1 MTDDVEK
8 PFRLITEYTIEQNS
22 SLEKS
27 FRLTLTVGDISDLDP
42 VAPQYVL
49 GLGFNSL
56 SFASPKLAFTQFIKP
71 AGLSFQSFGV
81 HKAYNLRQII
91 KPSGLNASVFGSA
104 KIYNGNQYL
113 SVFGFSTQ
121 VFGSATLKN
130 KNQKLI
136 AAGFS
141 NQAFGTAKLHNS
153 RQYLAGS
160 GFSNQ
165 AFGNAGIISKNQQ
178 TKVSGFNSS
187 LFGLAK
193 LYNLKQL
200 INVSGFSASEFGN
213 ASAVNKNQLATVSG
227 FNALQFGTTR
237 IYNSKQI
244 IAAPSL
250 SPLAFGNPALLGGVR
265 WIFATGTDSAQFG
278 KPSVISLR
286 RYLEAGGKDSSAF
299 GSAQL
304 DFKNR
309 PVQTK
314 GAAFND
320 SGTPRIEH
328 GIRTVSV
335 LGFSLSIVSSGGWV
349 TFKTRNIAPDG
360 IEAPAVGQPWVGG
373 EQYIGPQG
381 FDAARFGT
389 RIIPEIQTISALGFT
404 GAFGNAGISLK
415 KRYLGAKG
423 FLTAGNE
430 DAQRWGYAKA
440 WNLRQYIVQTF
451 IHDSGLV
458 PPEIVGWTAIANRN
472 RTMQASGF
480 VHSKFG
486 HAFIENTGRDLQVKG
501 FDAIA
506 GLGQPRITHRVRKIK
521 LDGIEAP
528 YMSSWH
534 IAYNT
539 AAVLKPKGF
548 NAQAFGNVGIEN
560 TRRNFQRIGNIES
573 QAFGT
578 AFIAYRIRTVSI
590 EARYSIA
597 PPPIRMP
604 SVHLHTR
611 YIDPVGGID
620 AFVSGFGEVFERW
633 TKIAPKWALRDFFG
647 TPQLHNVTPE
657 LRIFGHDSA
666 EFGSA
671 SIRTQWRDVNA
682 QGDTLTLFSKPV
694 IAFRDRSFDFAGWH
708 SMQFGRARLAKTA
721 QPPFTDQRIWLDS
734 ISIDGQDYSGHGI
747 KPPQN
752 QVPAPG
758 INQNVL
764 YPSGIFRSVF
774 GSPSVRS
781 NVIQIQSG
789 IQVLDFGS
797 PAVGNRNRTIGVKGF
812 EHKIEMGRPRMSPN
826 IIYAVT
832 EAPAQAQQNNPASG
846 ILHFV
851 NSDGG
856 NRAAGEVF
864 GNATVTNRHRKLQ
877 NVSAWANLG
886 LGHPSVFNRKSY
898 IGVKGFTSYRAG
910 WHVVGPFEQ
919 ILEQFDSAD
928 FFETGHVSI
937 QHRAEIGVDRI
948 YVGAMNMQA
957 FGGQR
962 IELFNR
968 SIGMQGYDALQMG
981 TRLFGDGPFMWQGL
995 RIGGLVSGNY
1005 GGFNAEKFGQAWIS
1019 LKVREI
1025 NPASFDTF
1033 RADYDHTRFDQRMKV
1048 KRIPLPPP
1056 PEQVIGAL
1064 GFASSTLNTPNI
1076 GNKVHYIRPYGNG
1089 DNYRKGA
1096 PDAD

>member
-1 MTDDVEK
+1 MTDEVEK
-8 PFRLITEYTIEQNS
+8 PFRLIVNYTFDQNS
-22 SLEKS
+22 NLEKS
-27 FRLTLTVGDISDLDP
+27 FRLHYTIGDISDLEP
-42 VAPQYVL
+42 ATAQYLITL
-49 GLGFNSL
+49 GADSL
-56 SFASPKLAFTQFIKP
+56 SFSTIKLQFTQFIKP
-71 AGLSFQSFGV
+71 TGLSFQAFGA
-81 HKAYNLRQII
+81 HKPHNLLQKIA
-91 KPSGLNASVFGSA
+91 STGFNA
-104 KIYNGNQYL
+104 
-113 SVFGFSTQ
+113 
-121 VFGSATLKN
+121 
-130 KNQKLI
+130 
-136 AAGFS
+136 
-141 NQAFGTAKLHNS
+141 QAFGTASIINKNQEAKPL
-153 RQYLAGS
+153 
-160 GFSNQ
+160 GFNVQ
-165 AFGNAGIISKNQQ
+165 AFGTSK
-178 TKVSGFNSS
+178 
-187 LFGLAK
+187 
-193 LYNLKQL
+193 
-200 INVSGFSASEFGN
+200 
-213 ASAVNKNQLATVSG
+213 
-227 FNALQFGTTR
+227 
-237 IYNSKQI
+237 IYNSLQYLI
-244 IAAPSL
+244 PS
-250 SPLAFGNPALLGGVR
+250 SFNTQAFGKPHMLGGVR
-265 WIFATGTDSAQFG
+265 WVIASGFSSMVFG
-278 KPSVISLR
+278 KPAIISLR
-286 RYLEAGGKDSSAF
+286 RYLEAGGKDSSVF
-299 GSAQL
+299 GTGL
-304 DFKNR
+304 VDFKNR
-309 PVQTK
+309 PVYAK
-314 GAAFND
+314 GTSFNV

-328 GIRTVSV
+328 AIRILQVS
-335 LGFSLSIVSSGGWV
+335 GFTHSNVSAGGWV

-360 IEAPAVGQPWVGG
+360 IEAPAVGQPWIGG
-373 EQYIGPQG
+373 EQHIGPQG

-404 GAFGNAGISLK
+404 GVFGNAGISLK

-430 DAQRWGYAKA
+430 DAMRWGYAKA

-472 RTMQASGF
+472 RTMQANGF

-486 HAFIENTGRDLQVKG
+486 HALIENSGRDLQVKG
-501 FDAIA
+501 FDAID

-521 LDGIEAP
+521 PDGIEAP

-539 AAVLKPKGF
+539 AAVLKSVGF
-548 NAQAFGNVGIEN
+548 NAQTFGNAGIEN
-560 TRRNFQRIGNIES
+560 TRRNIQRIGNIES

-590 EARYSIA
+590 EARHSIA

-604 SVHLHTR
+604 AVHLHTR
-611 YIDPVGGID
+611 YIDPAGGID
-620 AFVSGFGEVFERW
+620 SFISGFGEVFERW

-657 LRIFGHDSA
+657 MRIFGHDSA
-666 EFGSA
+666 EFGGA

-721 QPPFTDQRIWLDS
+721 QPPFTDQRIWLDAV
-734 ISIDGQDYSGHGI
+734 SIDGHTYSGHGI

-789 IQVLDFGS
+789 IQVLEFGS
-797 PAVGNRNRTIGVKGF
+797 PAVGNKNRTIGVQGF
-812 EHKIEMGRPRMSPN
+812 ENKIEMGRPRMSPN

-832 EAPAQAQQNNPASG
+832 EAPAQAKENNPAIG
-846 ILHFV
+846 MLHFV

-856 NRAAGEVF
+856 SRAAGEVF
-864 GNATVTNRHRKLQ
+864 GYATVTNRHRELH
-877 NVSAWANLG
+877 NVSAWGNLG
-886 LGHPSVFNRKSY
+886 LGRPSVFNRKGY
-898 IGVKGFTSYRAG
+898 IGVKGFASYRAG

-928 FFETGHVSI
+928 FFASGRASI
-937 QHRAEIGVDRI
+937 QHRAEIGVHRI
-948 YVGAMNMQA
+948 YAGAMNMLS

-962 IELFNR
+962 IELLNR
-968 SIGMQGYDALQMG
+968 SIGMHGYDALRMG
-981 TRLFGDGPFMWQGL
+981 TRLSGDGPFMWQGL
-995 RIGGLVSGNY
+995 RIGSLVSGNY

-1025 NPASFDTF
+1025 NPVSFDTF
-1033 RADYDHTRFDQRMKV
+1033 KADYDYTRFDQRMRV
-1048 KRIPLPPP
+1048 KRTPLPPP
-1056 PEQVIGAL
+1056 QVQQIGAL
-1064 GFASSTLNTPNI
+1064 GFASSRFNTPNI